1 MKINITQLENNYE
14 QQNKINFSEIID
26 EFNKEVPVT
35 AELTINIIDSN
46 YINISGTIK
55 AKVELNCDYCL
66 EKFEKDFDISI
77 DETFARN
84 SLYEEYKDETELKEG
99 SFVEDL
105 KGENELDITDLIYQ
119 SVILNIPNKL
129 VCGINCIGQ
138 KNLDKY
144 IKKEILDPRLDIFKT
159 IKIEKEKDN

>member
-1 MKINITQLENNYE
+1 
-14 QQNKINFSEIID
+14 
-26 EFNKEVPVT
+26 
-35 AELTINIIDSN
+35 
-46 YINISGTIK
+46 
-55 AKVELNCDYCL
+55 L
-66 EKFEKDFDISI
+66 EKFEKYFDISI